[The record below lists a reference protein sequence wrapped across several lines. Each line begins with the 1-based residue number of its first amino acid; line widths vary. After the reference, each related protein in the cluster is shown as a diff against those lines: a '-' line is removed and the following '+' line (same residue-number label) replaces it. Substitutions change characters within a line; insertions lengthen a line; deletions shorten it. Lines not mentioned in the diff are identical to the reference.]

1 MFTHNLQY
9 VSHQILIKSNLLA
22 IPNLFF
28 VTMILFE
35 PDAFKC
41 FNIRLSVINC
51 KLRQCHVKQW
61 KPWFSHAMPLSTT
74 VSFSPYFWCW
84 LSQVTTAGRL
94 FCIQRIFA
102 LIVCKASSRNLTPV
116 PASGWRA
123 KKASTLK
130 QHYNTA
136 ILDSTILR
144 EWKIKTRLGQKIKY
158 YTSLLSSNLSKS
170 SPRLKTCLFS
180 WS

>member
-1 MFTHNLQY
+1 MSEAISDRLYRIVLFGWLTIDCKIMFTHNLQY

-74 VSFSPYFWCW
+74 VSFSPYFWC
-84 LSQVTTAGRL
+84 
-94 FCIQRIFA
+94 
-102 LIVCKASSRNLTPV
+102 
-116 PASGWRA
+116 
-123 KKASTLK
+123 
-130 QHYNTA
+130 
-136 ILDSTILR
+136 
-144 EWKIKTRLGQKIKY
+144 
-158 YTSLLSSNLSKS
+158 
-170 SPRLKTCLFS
+170 
-180 WS
+180 